1 MITTTRI
8 DAADLER
15 LRILAKANRRSMT
28 QELGALLD
36 QATRFDQLSA
46 KERMAEMN
54 LPEIPDSWK
63 PDIAPETWQGPTPE
77 ELHEAQA
84 KRDQAIAPAARKPL
98 WKKGSK

>member
-36 QATRFDQLSA
+36 QATLDQTANTPPKLILADHQSVA
-46 KERMAEMN
+46 ERMAEMKPEQ
-54 LPEIPDSWK
+54 LPEAWK
-63 PDIAPETWQGPTPE
+63 GPVPE
-77 ELHEAQA
+77 E
-84 KRDQAIAPAARKPL
+84 
-98 WKKGSK
+98 